1 MDLIERIRPCL
12 YILKPVPERALIYI
26 NTGGHTMRKF
36 VRHPSSIPIELAVA
50 QTPRCRALELRNISN
65 GGFACVIDEPIAIG
79 AAVQLRIPVIWPD
92 YRGCGVV
99 VWCRSLSKRYEIG
112 IQFDAQ
118 DFFKAK
124 MVEQLCQIEQYRQ
137 QVLRDGRELGSE
149 QAAQEWIALYA
160 KEFSE
165 SFASALRG

>member
-1 MDLIERIRPCL
+1 
-12 YILKPVPERALIYI
+12 
-26 NTGGHTMRKF
+26 MRKF

-50 QTPRCRALELRNISN
+50 RAPGRGATELRNISK
-65 GGFACVIDEPIAIG
+65 GGFACAVDEPIAIG
-79 AAVQLRIPVIWPD
+79 SAVQLRIPKIWPD

-99 VWCRSLSKRYEIG
+99 VWCRAMPPHYEVG
-112 IQFDAQ
+112 IEFSAQ
-118 DFFKAK
+118 DVFKTK

-137 QVLRDGRELGSE
+137 QILSDEGRELGTE

-165 SFASALRG
+165 SFGVSMYR